1 MNVLEIPEI
10 PDDLLKIPQIA
21 ALNDR
26 MLYIQQCLDNTPP
39 PEPGFLHLSHT
50 KMRRAILRLRAGKW
64 VPKDLGNLTPEQ
76 LADAMERTIAWE
88 RIWRWARAEIAEIQR
103 QTEAFQGAVYGRAM
117 DEAIKLF
124 FAGKQL
130 AKEQGPD
137 SDVAKGIQAM
147 KRSWRHD
154 FPRTRKKKRAKG
166 KGLDG
171 AEAASPLDGGDGA
184 AAP

>member
-1 MNVLEIPEI
+1 MNVLEIPDI
-10 PDDLLKIPQIA
+10 PEELLKIPEIA

-39 PEPGFLHLSHT
+39 PEPGFLHLSHA

-64 VPKDLGNLTPEQ
+64 VPKDLGDVTPEQ

-88 RIWRWARAEIAEIQR
+88 SMSRWARAEIADIQR
-103 QTEAFQGAVYGRAM
+103 QAEAFQGAAYARAM

-137 SDVAKGIQAM
+137 SDVAKGLQAM

-154 FPRTRKKKRAKG
+154 FPRTRSKKRAKG
-166 KGLDG
+166 KGGG
-171 AEAASPLDGGDGA
+171 AEPAPRTHGGEGA
-184 AAP
+184 AVT